1 MAKIRGAEAERKKAW
16 RPKNVTWSEERA
28 GKRAKEAVIKKKCN
42 KKKGRKEEKC
52 FRQFCSKLEQAE
64 EDGRQEDKKT

>member
-42 KKKGRKEEKC
+42 KKKRKE
-52 FRQFCSKLEQAE
+52 
-64 EDGRQEDKKT
+64 GREVLQTVLL

>member
-1 MAKIRGAEAERKKAW
+1 MAKIRGAEAERKKVW

-28 GKRAKEAVIKKKCN
+28 GKRAKEAVIKKKC
-42 KKKGRKEEKC
+42 KKQRKEEKC
-52 FRQFCSKLEQAE
+52 CRQFCSKLEQAE